1 MNQITITLTPEEMA
15 RLEEMA
21 AKAGLSPE
29 AFSRLSFVKVLDAE
43 PQRVMT
49 LDDAIAQT
57 LSEKRKLYERL
68 AR

>member
-15 RLEEMA
+15 
-21 AKAGLSPE
+21 AKAGLPQE
-29 AFSRLSFVKVLDAE
+29 AFSRLSFVKMLDAE
-43 PQRVMT
+43 PQRVLT

-57 LSEKRKLYERL
+57 LSEKRVLYERL